1 MTTQPVL
8 SVESLS
14 KAYAV
19 YSKPSD
25 RLRQLFSFR
34 RKVYYSQFWALRDVS
49 FEVYRG
55 ETVGIV
61 GRNGSGKSTLLQ
73 IISGVLRPTAGTVK
87 VYGQVAALLELGA
100 GFNPEF
106 TGRENIYL
114 SGSVLGLSPEQIA
127 EREEAIIE
135 FSGIQD
141 FINQPVKTYSS
152 GMYARLAFSVASAV
166 EPTILI
172 VDEILAVGD
181 AKFQARCFNRL
192 QELKERGT
200 TILLVTHSPEQV
212 VTHCDR
218 AILLER
224 GSLLTIGAAKDVVND
239 YLKLLF
245 PSSTETSEAS
255 TQAEADSAH
264 KPPQAPIPTHSFHL
278 REQYNP
284 YESRWGDKRAEIIDF
299 QLLSIDGK
307 ASPTFMTG
315 TSATLFLT
323 LQFHE
328 TVDDPIIGLTV
339 KTREGVTI
347 NGANTEM
354 NQVQLGTIRSGEFR
368 CFRITFEVPL
378 GPGDYFLS
386 VGVASRDKTTGDV
399 VPHDRRYDS
408 IHLLV
413 CNEAPFYGLCDLKMS
428 FSVDP
433 VTETRE
439 KHVA

>member
-14 KAYAV
+14 KAYAI
-19 YSKPSD
+19 YEKPSD
-25 RLRQLFSFR
+25 RLKQLFSFG
-34 RKVYYSQFWALRDVS
+34 RKVYYSQFWALQNVS
-49 FEVYRG
+49 FEVHRG
-55 ETVGIV
+55 ETIGIV

-73 IISGVLRPTAGTVK
+73 LISGVLRPTAGSVT

-135 FSGIQD
+135 FSGIQE

-224 GSLLTIGAAKDVVND
+224 GTLLATGKAKEVVNE

-245 PSSTETSEAS
+245 PSSTEITEPSPE
-255 TQAEADSAH
+255 TDVHAEHESI
-264 KPPQAPIPTHSFHL
+264 QAPVPMHSFHM

-284 YESRWGDKRAEIIDF
+284 YESRWGDKKVEIIDF
-299 QLLSIDGK
+299 QLLTVEGRP
-307 ASPTFMTG
+307 SPSFMTG
-315 TSATLFLT
+315 TSALLFLT

-328 TVDDPIIGLTV
+328 TVHDPIIGLTV
-339 KTREGVTI
+339 KTREGVTV
-347 NGANTEM
+347 NGSNTEM
-354 NQVQLGTIRSGEFR
+354 NKVQLGSVQAGAFRSVRVSFD
-368 CFRITFEVPL
+368 IPL

-386 VGVASRDKTTGDV
+386 VGVASRDKITGDL

-408 IHLLV
+408 IHLLI
-413 CNEAPFYGLCDLKMS
+413 CNEATFYGLCDLKMS
-428 FSVDP
+428 FSVDS
-433 VTETRE
+433 VAETRE

>member
-8 SVESLS
+8 SVENLS

-19 YSKPSD
+19 YGKPSD
-25 RLRQLFSFR
+25 RLKQIFSFR
-34 RKVYYSQFWALRDVS
+34 RRVYYSQFWALRDVN

-55 ETVGIV
+55 ETIGIV

-73 IISGVLRPTAGTVK
+73 IISGVLRPTTGFVK

-114 SGSVLGLSPEQIA
+114 SGSVLGLSPEQIG

-212 VTHCDR
+212 VTHCDK

-224 GSLLTIGAAKDVVND
+224 GSLLTIGKAKDVVNE

-245 PSSTETSEAS
+245 PSSAESAESSHETLE
-255 TQAEADSAH
+255 
-264 KPPQAPIPTHSFHL
+264 PIWAPVPAHSFHI

-284 YESRWGDKRAEIIDF
+284 YESRWGDKKAEIIDF
-299 QLLSIDGK
+299 QLLSAEGK
-307 ASPTFMTG
+307 PCPSFTTG

-323 LQFHE
+323 IQFHE
-328 TVDDPIIGLTV
+328 TVHDPIVGLTV

-347 NGANTEM
+347 NGSNTEM
-354 NQVQLGTIRSGEFR
+354 SEVQLGTVQAGIFH
-368 CFRITFEVPL
+368 CFRITFIIPL

-386 VGVASRDKTTGDV
+386 VGVASRDKATGDV

-413 CNEAPFYGLCDLKMS
+413 CNEVPFYGLCDLKMS
-428 FSVDP
+428 FSLDSA
-433 VTETRE
+433 TETKE